1 MKIKERNQLQEI
13 GKDDDTEYDKIL
25 HDIKILRAKKKM
37 IESSSDT
44 IKSSISMKASR
55 MMDIWGF
62 GVTFF
67 YLCTKKKSLFR
78 FDQNDDTLENEEE
91 KSRLVNWNGPS
102 TEDLNKL
109 LPNCSD
115 QGMKMKVKAFFLK
128 CLYANEAGRF
138 QDFNEVLNHP
148 LFTGNDLTN
157 CKLEEIRDIV
167 KIGQATL
174 RDDVKDGFTRIDK
187 NFQIVVKSLDMM

>member
-25 HDIKILRAKKKM
+25 YGIKILRAKKKM
-37 IESSSDT
+37 LESSSD
-44 IKSSISMKASR
+44 IIISSISMKASK

-67 YLCTKKKSLFR
+67 YLCTKKKHLFR
-78 FDQNDDTLENEEE
+78 FDQNNDTIENEEE
-91 KSRLVNWNGPS
+91 KVRLVNWNGPS

-115 QGMKMKVKAFFLK
+115 QVMKVKVKAFFLK
-128 CLYANEAGRF
+128 CLHANEAERF
-138 QDFNEVLNHP
+138 QDFNEILNHP
-148 LFTGNDLTN
+148 LFTVNDLTN
-157 CKLEEIRDIV
+157 CKHDEIRDIM
-167 KIGQATL
+167 KIGQTNL
-174 RDDVKDGFTRIDK
+174 RDDVKD
-187 NFQIVVKSLDMM
+187 